1 MRKKAMNYVTQV
13 TELSK
18 KVELSYKDDAGKL
31 ARNQNGFE
39 NDFLKRRKAINRDI
53 KDFNQAVSFLKSDIS
68 ATKIIWDKIEKDAI
82 KNETIANK
90 LLTKINT
97 SAKELGVD
105 PSKVD
110 GYKELSEMNTR
121 VNQLKKLID
130 MAKADLKEYE

>member
-1 MRKKAMNYVTQV
+1 MNYVSKV

-39 NDFLKRRKAINRDI
+39 NDFLKERKAVNNSI
-53 KDFNQAVSFLKSDIS
+53 KSFDQAVSFLKKDINS
-68 ATKIIWDKIEKDAI
+68 AKNLWNRIEKDAI
-82 KNETIANK
+82 KNEIIANK
-90 LLTKINT
+90 LLNKINI

-110 GYKELSEMNTR
+110 GYKELSEINSR
-121 VNQLKKLID
+121 VNQLKRLMDINR
-130 MAKADLKEYE
+130 AILKEYE

>member
-1 MRKKAMNYVTQV
+1 MKKKAMNYVTQV

>member
-1 MRKKAMNYVTQV
+1 MRKKAMNYVSKV

-39 NDFLKRRKAINRDI
+39 NDFLKERKAVNNSI
-53 KDFNQAVSFLKSDIS
+53 KSFDQAVSFLKKDINS
-68 ATKIIWDKIEKDAI
+68 AKNLWNRIEKDAI
-82 KNETIANK
+82 KNEIIANK
-90 LLTKINT
+90 LLNKINI

-110 GYKELSEMNTR
+110 GYKELSEINSR
-121 VNQLKKLID
+121 VNQLKRLMDINR
-130 MAKADLKEYE
+130 AILKEYE

>member
-1 MRKKAMNYVTQV
+1 MNYVTQV